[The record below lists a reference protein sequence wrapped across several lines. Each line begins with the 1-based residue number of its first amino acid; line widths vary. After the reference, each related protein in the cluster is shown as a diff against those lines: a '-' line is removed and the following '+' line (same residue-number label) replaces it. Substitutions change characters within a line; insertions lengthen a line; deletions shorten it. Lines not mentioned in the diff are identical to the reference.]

1 MADVFGSIATW
12 PTGPLWH
19 KLVAVLGLGYLVA
32 VGSMDPG
39 NWTTSL
45 AGGSKFGN
53 APLTV
58 ALLSNLM
65 AILSRARRAA
75 AAP

>member
-1 MADVFGSIATW
+1 
-12 PTGPLWH
+12 
-19 KLVAVLGLGYLVA
+19 
-32 VGSMDPG
+32 MDQG